1 MYVPVSIR
9 QADVGETYMS
19 CKRINIGQ
27 ITGSG
32 KERSTQSM
40 SELLEKILEKKNMNE
55 AYKKV
60 CANKGAGG
68 VDGMELEELDG
79 FIRKNWNSIREQI
92 RGRSYKPQPVR
103 RVEIPKPNGSKRKL
117 GIPTVMDRVIQQGIA
132 QIISPMCEPLFSDH
146 SYGFRPNRSCEM
158 AIKDMLMFLN
168 EGYEWIVD
176 IDLEKFFDNVPQDKL
191 MSLVHNIIN
200 DGDTESLIRKYLK
213 AGVMVQGRY
222 EKTEQG
228 TPQGGNLTPLL
239 SNIMLNELDKEMERR
254 GLGFVRYADDCVIAV
269 RSEASAKRVMYSITD
284 WIERKLGLKVNAD
297 KTHITRPMNLK
308 YLGFGFWKDSKTKEW
323 KCRPHKD
330 SVQKFKRTLKKLT
343 ERRKSMA
350 FAERVKQLNRVIRGW
365 INYFAI
371 GRMKTAMT
379 DIDAHL
385 RTRLRVIIWK
395 QWKVPKKRQWGL
407 QKLGIGK
414 DLARQ
419 TSYMGD
425 HYQWIVTKTCVVRA
439 ISKEKLKQAGLVS
452 CYDYYMER
460 HALKLC

>member
-1 MYVPVSIR
+1 
-9 QADVGETYMS
+9 MS
-19 CKRINIGQ
+19 RKRINVGQ

-40 SELLEKILEKKNMNE
+40 SELLEKILDQKNMNE

-68 VDGMELEELDG
+68 VDGMEIEELDG
-79 FIRKNWNSIREQI
+79 YIRENWDSIKGQI
-92 RGRSYKPQPVR
+92 RERRYTPQPVR

-132 QIISPMCEPLFSDH
+132 QVISPMCEPLFSEH
-146 SYGFRPNRSCEM
+146 SYGFRPSRSCEM
-158 AIKDMLMFLN
+158 AVREMLIFLN

-191 MSLVHNIIN
+191 MSLVHTIIN

-213 AGVMVQGRY
+213 AGVIIQGRY

-228 TPQGGNLTPLL
+228 TPQGGNLSPLL
-239 SNIMLNELDKEMERR
+239 SNIMLNELDKE
-254 GLGFVRYADDCVIAV
+254 LGKRELRYVRYADDSVIAV
-269 RSEASAKRVMYSITD
+269 RSEASAKRVMYSITG
-284 WIERKLGLKVNAD
+284 WIERKLGLKVNAE
-297 KTHITRPMNLK
+297 KTKITRPSNLK
-308 YLGFGFWKDSKTKEW
+308 YLGFGFYKDSKVKEW

-330 SVQKFKRTLKKLT
+330 SVQEFKRTLKKLT
-343 ERRKSMA
+343 NRSQSMA
-350 FAERVKQLNRVIRGW
+350 FAVRIQRLNWAIRGW
-365 INYFAI
+365 INYFALSA
-371 GRMKTAMT
+371 MKTTMN
-379 DIDAHL
+379 DIDAHM

-395 QWKVPKKRQWGL
+395 QWKMPKKRQWGL

-414 DLARQ
+414 DLAKQ

-425 HYQWIVTKTCVVRA
+425 RYQWIVTKTCVVRA

-460 HALKLC
+460 HALKLG